1 MGQVANEIY
10 RQINGDRLR
19 VMVNAHDFFAC
30 DNDTALSFRFM
41 RSNGVNYC
49 NIQLSG
55 SDLYTMQFGSI
66 RGMKFTVKSTH
77 DFLFSSDLLDIF
89 RSVTGLATNL

>member
-10 RQINGDRLR
+10 RQINGGRLQ
-19 VMVNAHDFFAC
+19 VMVNAKNFCAC

-41 RSNGVNYC
+41 RSNGVNYLKITLE
-49 NIQLSG
+49 N
-55 SDLYTMQFGSI
+55 DLYVMEFGLI
-66 RGMKFTVKSTH
+66 HGTKYTVKSRH